1 MMERSTL
8 KDRRC
13 YDSESEIATAPISL
27 KRWLRGIAEKSVQRR
42 YHLRAL
48 ADGAADPLDRSRA
61 YVSNREHARHRSF
74 QRRHQPALISVR
86 LRAGDHE
93 TGAIK
98 RDAAAIEPAGGG
110 IRASEQEEIADLLG
124 ALFAR

>member
-27 KRWLRGIAEKSVQRR
+27 KLRLRDIAEKSVQRR
-42 YHLRAL
+42 YHLCAL

-61 YVSNREHARHRSF
+61 YVSNREHARHRGF
-74 QRRHQPALISVR
+74 QRRHQPAQISVR

-98 RDAAAIEPAGGG
+98 HDAAAHEPAGDG
-110 IRASEQEEIADLLG
+110 IRPGEQEKIADLLS